1 MSHCGPGT
9 RYRGQCPREPPC
21 PESLQTPRWRETDSN
36 LRFPAAKEMNPLRE
50 AVTGATKVRL
60 QAVAYL
66 PGTNG
71 SNPVPSTG
79 ESYELAGRDRYRFTA
94 RQQRGQQP
102 SPLAKGADQDPASP
116 HLALRAQ

>member
-1 MSHCGPGT
+1 M
-9 RYRGQCPREPPC
+9 
-21 PESLQTPRWRETDSN
+21 QTPRWRETDSN

-71 SNPVPSTG
+71 SNPVPSSG
-79 ESYELAGRDRYRFTA
+79 ESCKPPVPRRVLSLGGTARHQRFDERLPPQRADPEGRLAYAGRAGTGISHAELERLWR
-94 RQQRGQQP
+94 R
-102 SPLAKGADQDPASP
+102 L
-116 HLALRAQ
+116 